1 MLCKKK
7 ATIFNIYGRKN
18 LHIKPSDQSSGL
30 LLQTFDEV
38 NNLYLY
44 KSKVTT
50 IKKGKIFN
58 FNLNITYFTIHCV
71 NLMIFLYLVLNLDT
85 SFKKC
90 DISLHIEKAGGGIMM
105 LAIMLVGSR
114 NYGRSVHR
122 KTQVRRSI
130 LKQRKRIGKLF
141 TQPNVR
147 QKGKDLETTCRRI
160 IRNLMCLRI
169 QRGWMLLVNW

>member
-1 MLCKKK
+1 
-7 ATIFNIYGRKN
+7 
-18 LHIKPSDQSSGL
+18 
-30 LLQTFDEV
+30 
-38 NNLYLY
+38 
-44 KSKVTT
+44 
-50 IKKGKIFN
+50 
-58 FNLNITYFTIHCV
+58 
-71 NLMIFLYLVLNLDT
+71 
-85 SFKKC
+85 
-90 DISLHIEKAGGGIMM
+90 M

-130 LKQRKRIGKLF
+130 LRQRKRIGKLF

-147 QKGKDLETTCRRI
+147 QKGKDLETTCRGV